1 METVADQSVVDVNTS
16 KSSKLRY
23 PLRSASKTKEEIST
37 SSTAKRGRTTSN
49 VSKSVSVLDLSGKE
63 KSAKPPRR
71 LSIPTKSAV
80 SPLPRPTG
88 MITPISETR
97 MKRSTNGQG
106 KSGTPASDVSKSMT
120 LGKSGTP
127 ASDVSRSVT
136 QKKFNLLSSASYW
149 LSQIKLSES
158 AAKHSISLGFFKL
171 ALESGCEP
179 LQRMRDELK
188 SYAGRHNLVELGES
202 VMELLKSYNIPENLE
217 ELQVSVTCSQVPEDG
232 TRSSDEDVQS
242 SSVTGAGKLKPKS
255 LNSESFQASSVSELA
270 KKCNKKIVPINKS
283 RGSTNASSATK
294 PDSNAEC
301 DNIQKKPQRSSSR
314 QEANKQKAKLK
325 EGKKDPNAPS
335 LDEKTEQEDKE
346 NMDGEQLQDIS
357 LIGVA

>member
-1 METVADQSVVDVNTS
+1 METVTEQSVGDANNG
-16 KSSKLRY
+16 KSSRLRY
-23 PLRSASKTKEEIST
+23 PLRSANKAKEEVLT
-37 SSTAKRGRTTSN
+37 SSTTKRVRPTSN
-49 VSKSVSVLDLSGKE
+49 VSKSVSVLDLSGKD

-71 LSIPTKSAV
+71 LSIPAKSAV

-106 KSGTPASDVSKSMT
+106 KSGTPASDVSKSVT
-120 LGKSGTP
+120 QGKSGTP
-127 ASDVSRSVT
+127 ASDVSRSMT

-188 SYAGRHNLVELGES
+188 SYAGRHSLVELGEP
-202 VMELLKSYNIPENLE
+202 VMELLKSYNISENLE
-217 ELQVSVTCSQVPEDG
+217 ELQVSVTCSLVAEDG
-232 TRSSDEDVQS
+232 TRSSDEDIQS
-242 SSVTGAGKLKPKS
+242 SSVTGSGKLKPKS

-270 KKCNKKIVPINKS
+270 KKCNKKIVPTNKS
-283 RGSTNASSATK
+283 SRSSTNTNSATK
-294 PDSNAEC
+294 PSSNDEC

-325 EGKKDPNAPS
+325 EGKKFGAEKDLKDSS

-346 NMDGEQLQDIS
+346 NM
-357 LIGVA
+357 V